1 MKALILVDLQ
11 NDFCW
16 GGTLAVEGGNDVIP
30 IANQL
35 MDKFDWVVATK
46 DWHPA
51 NHGSFAGTHYE
62 RWRKPGDVIDLNG
75 LQQVLWPIHCVQ
87 ETFGSEFVNE
97 LNDEKIN
104 HITYKGTDVG
114 IDSYSGFFDNGR
126 RKATDLHDFLQSK
139 KVTEVYV
146 LGLAT
151 DYCVKF
157 TAMDAV
163 SLGYKTH
170 LVLEACRG
178 VNLTEGDVDKAVQ
191 EMKNVGVIVIEDVL
205 TI

>member
-16 GGTLAVEGGNDVIP
+16 SGALAVEGGNDVIP

-35 MDKFDWVVATK
+35 MEKFDLVVATK

-62 RWRKPGDVIDLNG
+62 RWRNPGDVIDLNG

-126 RKATDLHDFLQSK
+126 RKATDLHGFLQSK
-139 KVTEVYV
+139 DVTEVYV

-170 LVLEACRG
+170 LVVEACRG
-178 VNLTEGDVDKAVQ
+178 VNLAEGDVDKAVQ
-191 EMKNVGVIVIEDVL
+191 EMEEASVQLIEDTS

>member
-126 RKATDLHDFLQSK
+126 RKATDLNDFLQSK
-139 KVTEVYV
+139 NVTEVYV

-191 EMKNVGVIVIEDVL
+191 EMKNVGVIVIEDIL
-205 TI
+205 AI

>member
-139 KVTEVYV
+139 NVTEVYV